1 MAMGFAWAVSLR
13 SGTQDRFNADSG
25 PEKHWWRSFRSC
37 HPELTLHRDDNLKH
51 SRANALTR
59 DVVNSY
65 FDCLKV
71 TLEQYNLVNAPRQL
85 FNCDETFLPLNISC
99 EKVVTR
105 RNAKHVYAQ
114 SRSMSEY
121 ITLLCGASAA
131 GVALPPMTIFSKAFP
146 GGHTS
151 LMVRTMQFTPKVSL
165 VGLTRSYSW
174 CG

>member
-1 MAMGFAWAVSLR
+1 MLTQDLGSTGGEASVNVILSSLR
-13 SGTQDRFNADSG
+13 TA
-25 PEKHWWRSFRSC
+25 
-37 HPELTLHRDDNLKH
+37 DNLEH

-59 DVVNSY
+59 DVVDSY

-99 EKVVTR
+99 EKVVAG

-114 SRSMSEY
+114 SRGTSEY

-131 GVALPPMTIFSKAFP
+131 GVALPPMIIFSKAFP
-146 GGHTS
+146 GG
-151 LMVRTMQFTPKVSL
+151 VYKFDGRTMQFTPKVSP